1 MNAPQRPGNR
11 AFGAL
16 FVFVFAALALWRW
29 LAAGWGLWPK
39 VWAALSVAV
48 LVVTVVRPALL
59 TPFNRAWMR
68 LGDLLHRIVSPVV
81 LGVMYVVLIVP
92 VGLFMR
98 LIGRD
103 ALRLKLSPKA
113 PTYWLAREESAFS
126 PERFKNQF

>member
-1 MNAPQRPGNR
+1 MQTKKLPSNR

-16 FVFVFAALALWRW
+16 FVFVFAALSLWRW
-29 LAAGWGLWPK
+29 LAVGWGLWPM
-39 VWAALSVAV
+39 VWAALSVGV
-48 LVVTVVRPALL
+48 LVVTVVRPAFL

-68 LGDLLHRIVSPVV
+68 LAELLHRIVSPVV
-81 LGVMYVVLIVP
+81 LGVMYAVLIVP

-103 ALRLKLSPKA
+103 ALRLKRNPQEAS
-113 PTYWLAREESAFS
+113 YWVGRDDGAYS

>member
-81 LGVMYVVLIVP
+81 LGVMYAVLIVP
-92 VGLFMR
+92 VGLFMHR
-98 LIGRD
+98 AVRNLNRPIC
-103 ALRLKLSPKA
+103 A
-113 PTYWLAREESAFS
+113 
-126 PERFKNQF
+126 